1 MYITQRFHIV
11 AGLKNDVHEEVNF
24 LSGSDC
30 IHKGASNKYVRLDGG
45 RGGQPKAYSV
55 NKAM

>member
-1 MYITQRFHIV
+1 MFTPVNMQNRV
-11 AGLKNDVHEEVNF
+11 KHEWAQIEGQKQN
-24 LSGSDC
+24 G
-30 IHKGASNKYVRLDGG
+30 KGASNKYVRLDGG

>member
-1 MYITQRFHIV
+1 MGFGNLEAQNIRS
-11 AGLKNDVHEEVNF
+11 GL
-24 LSGSDC
+24 LYT
-30 IHKGASNKYVRLDGG
+30 KGASNKYVRLDGG